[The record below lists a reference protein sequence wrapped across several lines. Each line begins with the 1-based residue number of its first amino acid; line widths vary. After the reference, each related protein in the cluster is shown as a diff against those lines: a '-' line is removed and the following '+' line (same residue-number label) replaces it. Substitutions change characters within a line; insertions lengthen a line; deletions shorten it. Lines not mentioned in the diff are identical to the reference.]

1 MDLTTIYEHSG
12 IQAAGNGVILLP
24 RAVRQDSL
32 EESARRVVTDD
43 GCMRLLVCVLVG
55 IPVRVLLVAAG
66 GQSRLNHR
74 QGTKI

>member
-1 MDLTTIYEHSG
+1 MST
-12 IQAAGNGVILLP
+12 QAYKLQATVSYYFQEQC
-24 RAVRQDSL
+24 AKTAWKK
-32 EESARRVVTDD
+32 EYASARRVVTDD